1 MFGKFL
7 GGLGRILIISGLVVL
22 GFVAAYLVSGVVAL
36 IGLATRRL
44 SLRSHIAFGPFIVVG
59 ALAAL
64 LVRFTVV

>member
-1 MFGKFL
+1 
-7 GGLGRILIISGLVVL
+7 
-22 GFVAAYLVSGVVAL
+22 VVAL

-64 LVRFTVV
+64 MLRFTLV